1 MPIVKKLLFAPFF
14 LISFGFLLHFIN
26 PLFASY
32 DIIFSLS
39 LESLTQLIIL
49 SSLITLTSFLFVLF
63 SSLAQDSK
71 IILPVGATAAL
82 ISLVVTPQPLSFILA
97 VGIFIS
103 TLISHL
109 TLEGKLKSYLTFEP
123 NSLLGPSIRHLSGLL
138 ILVVSLT
145 FFLSTNKIIQ
155 EKGFQI
161 PDSLIDTALKVSG
174 QAQSETTQSQS
185 IQPQLTN
192 EQITLLKKNPDLL
205 KQYGLDSKTLDSLNQ
220 PASQKSGQDFIKQTI
235 KDQLQNLL
243 KPYLGIIPA
252 LLAFLFFL
260 SLQSLTA
267 LLTILIY
274 PLLWITFYI
283 LEKTNFIKFEVEQ
296 RPVRKMVI

>member
-1 MPIVKKLLFAPFF
+1 MAPLKKLTFAPLF
-14 LISFGFLLHFIN
+14 LISFGLLLYHIN

-32 DIIFSLS
+32 NIIFSLTW
-39 LESLTQLIIL
+39 ESFIQLVVL
-49 SSLITLTSFLFVLF
+49 SSLITLTSFLFILF

-71 IILPVGATAAL
+71 IILPVGAAAAT
-82 ISLVVTPQPLSFILA
+82 ISLVITPQPLSFILA

-103 TLISHL
+103 TLISYL

-138 ILVVSLT
+138 ILVISLT

-161 PDSLIDTALKVSG
+161 PDSLIDAALKVSG
-174 QAQSETTQSQS
+174 QSQSETTQQS
-185 IQPQLTN
+185 LQPQLTN
-192 EQITLLKKNPDLL
+192 EQITLLKKNPELL

-220 PASQKSGQDFIKQTI
+220 PTTQKSGQEFIKQTI

-260 SLQSLTA
+260 SLQSLTSI
-267 LLTILIY
+267 LTILIY

-283 LEKTNFIKFEVEQ
+283 LEKTNFVKFEVEQ